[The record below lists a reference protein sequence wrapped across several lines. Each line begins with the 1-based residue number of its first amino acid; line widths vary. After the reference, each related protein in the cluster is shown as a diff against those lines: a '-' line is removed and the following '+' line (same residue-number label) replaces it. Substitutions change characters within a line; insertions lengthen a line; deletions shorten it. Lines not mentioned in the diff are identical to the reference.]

1 MSRSPTSTV
10 RIALVGDRSPEV
22 KAHTAIPQALALAAG
37 AVGTEISTE
46 WIPTQELSEG
56 EVAKLGGFQGIWCV
70 PGSPY
75 VSMEGALRA
84 IHYARKRNV
93 AFLGTCGGFQHT
105 LIEYCRSE
113 LALAKADHA
122 ESNPS
127 ASFALI
133 TPLSCPLRETAARIH
148 LRPGSRAAAIYGQ
161 PETIE
166 TFNCG
171 YGLNPEHQTLF
182 SNGAMRISGVA
193 DDGSIRIVELPEHAF
208 FLAALFQPER
218 SAERN
223 LSHPLIVAFTHAA
236 LAA

>member
-1 MSRSPTSTV
+1 
-10 RIALVGDRSPEV
+10 
-22 KAHTAIPQALALAAG
+22 
-37 AVGTEISTE
+37 
-46 WIPTQELSEG
+46 
-56 EVAKLGGFQGIWCV
+56 
-70 PGSPY
+70 
-75 VSMEGALRA
+75 MEGALRT
-84 IHYARKRNV
+84 IRFARERNIP
-93 AFLGTCGGFQHT
+93 FLGTCGGFQHA
-105 LIEYCRSE
+105 LIEYCRSV
-113 LALAKADHA
+113 LALAGADHA

-148 LRPGSRAAAIYGQ
+148 LRPGSRAAAIYGR

-171 YGLNPEHQTLF
+171 YGLSPEHQPLF
-182 SNGAMRISGVA
+182 SNGALRISGVA
-193 DDGSIRIVELPEHAF
+193 DDGSVRIVELQDHAF

-223 LSHPLIVAFTHAA
+223 HSHPLIVAFAHAA